1 MMLSTIMLVA
11 LASCAPLAA
20 AASLERRQF
29 MQAAAGCGAAATTA
43 AATRPAT
50 ASGIL
55 LLPPTKPLM
64 NRYWLMRA
72 GENVKEAEGVIET
85 NAAWKYSFANGL
97 TDRGKEQAQAAA
109 EVIGQGADAP
119 VVRYATARHCKQTAD
134 AVGARLG
141 RATRLMPESSLLDAR
156 GYGAHE
162 GQRLSSVPELWA
174 TYDARSRYARPPEA
188 EDGAYAE
195 SVEDVFVRVREFL
208 SVCETTLCDD
218 VVVIAPGSDILSII
232 EAALRG
238 RKLTSHY
245 DLAYEP
251 GEVRYVGDLGD
262 ARGPP
267 PRPDADAAARVRAA
281 RRSAPG

>member
-1 MMLSTIMLVA
+1 MSMA
-11 LASCAPLAA
+11 LLAALMHACA
-20 AASLERRQF
+20 AASLERRHF
-29 MQAAAGCGAAATTA
+29 LRAAGSAAAAATQ
-43 AATRPAT
+43 PAS
-50 ASGIL
+50 ASGML

-64 NRYWLMRA
+64 NRYTLMRA
-72 GENVKEAEGVIET
+72 GESVKEAEGVIET
-85 NAAWKYSFANGL
+85 NAAFKYSFSNGL
-97 TDRGKEQAQAAA
+97 TDLGKRQAQAAA
-109 EVIGQGADAP
+109 EAISARVDAP

-162 GQRLSSVPELWA
+162 GEALSRVPQLWA
-174 TYDARSRYARPPEA
+174 DYDARSRYARPPDG

-218 VVVIAPGSDILSII
+218 VVVIAPGSDILSIL

-251 GEVRYVGDLGD
+251 GEVRYIGDFCD
-262 ARGPP
+262 AKPWP
-267 PRPDADAAARVRAA
+267 SQRPEAADDAVARVRAA
-281 RRSAPG
+281 RRPPKAA